1 MSKNNNSNQKQ
12 PVKEVSIKEVA
23 VKEINK
29 DDLVDFFNNAI
40 NTKYRPNKLKKGDV
54 VVSMVAFK
62 LRPCVIIG
70 VEKNNVYAIPLSTTQ
85 DDNNL
90 CQCKGRFFGDNS
102 YFSKSIVSISYE
114 SALKLFKG
122 CYDNPKHLNLVISQL
137 KSVLVNI

>member
-1 MSKNNNSNQKQ
+1 MSKKNNSNQKQ
-12 PVKEVSIKEVA
+12 SVKEVA

-54 VVSMVAFK
+54 VDSMVAFK

-90 CQCKGRFFGDNS
+90 CQCKGRFFGENS
-102 YFSKSIVSISYE
+102 YFSKSIVSISCE
-114 SALKLFKG
+114 SALRLFKG
-122 CYDNPKHLNLVISQL
+122 CYDNPKHLNFVISQL